1 MTRVSRKLVLPL
13 LAIVVPCLVI
23 GAMTY
28 QWLAVEREARTH
40 RGAEAGLR
48 AIAALRSD
56 LSAALRT
63 TADEAA
69 RDLRKPA
76 AGAGPFAPPPV
87 PPRLL
92 QHAYFF
98 NAQGQLQN
106 PNVGD
111 VVARQT
117 ASHLEALR
125 TAKWQQAL
133 AEIQALEAGD
143 QNAQALQRIDAL
155 LPDARPASIE
165 ATLRLARARIL
176 DVLGRSDDADGAARK
191 IVECCA
197 EARDEYGTSFAI
209 YAAWKRAG
217 LSGGRPDAVR
227 TDKLIRELSELYG
240 RGVLGS
246 AEDATDIALLAGRLN
261 DTLLTADLVTLARH
275 ARDVAGQRATDEQ
288 AISHW
293 LNETGVP
300 VDMTRPVVAPI
311 RGRPNEVAV
320 AWLVDGGQVLAGRI
334 DTARLNEW
342 VAAWPGSGGS
352 LSLSMDPAASGGQ
365 DGHLTSAP
373 LFLEAPGLTVF
384 VRPTGVDSE
393 SDQVRERLFVGAVL
407 FSLALTIG
415 IGLFALRDRARE
427 SRTAALQ
434 STFVAGITHE
444 LKTPL
449 ASIRL
454 LAETLRMNR
463 AKPESRDELLETIV
477 EETDRLERFVDN
489 VLSSSRI
496 DSGTRAYAPQLIAV
510 GDVVR
515 STAGRFEKMIAKHGF
530 RVVQHIEALDLRVR
544 ADPEALGQAL
554 MNLLG
559 NAVKY
564 SGESRDIE
572 IGVSQNESE
581 AEVRVSDHG
590 LGVPLAERD
599 RIFDSFYRAA
609 EARAETTGAGLGL
622 SLVRHFAEA
631 HGGRV
636 TLTSQPGQGST
647 FSVWLPIA
655 EPCHEDAPTR
665 G

>member
-1 MTRVSRKLVLPL
+1 V
-13 LAIVVPCLVI
+13 
-23 GAMTY
+23 
-28 QWLAVEREARTH
+28 ARQI
-40 RGAEAGLR
+40 AGHLG
-48 AIAALRSD
+48 
-56 LSAALRT
+56 ALRT
-63 TADEAA
+63 
-69 RDLRKPA
+69 P
-76 AGAGPFAPPPV
+76 
-87 PPRLL
+87 
-92 QHAYFF
+92 
-98 NAQGQLQN
+98 
-106 PNVGD
+106 
-111 VVARQT
+111 
-117 ASHLEALR
+117 
-125 TAKWQQAL
+125 KWQRAL
-133 AEIQALEAGD
+133 AEIQALEAGG
-143 QNAQALQRIDAL
+143 QNAQALQRIDVL
-155 LPDARPASIE
+155 LADARPASVE
-165 ATLRLARARIL
+165 ATLRLARARVL
-176 DVLGRSDDADGAARK
+176 DAMGRSDEADAAARK
-191 IVECCA
+191 IVDCCA

-217 LSGGRPDAVR
+217 LSGGRLDSAR
-227 TDKLIRELSELYG
+227 AGQLIRELSDLYG

-246 AEDATDIALLAGRLN
+246 TEDATDIALLAGRLN
-261 DTLLTADLVTLARH
+261 DTLATADLVTLARH
-275 ARDVAGQRATDEQ
+275 ARDVAAQWATDEQ
-288 AISHW
+288 GMSHW
-293 LNETGVP
+293 LKETGLP
-300 VDMTRPVVAPI
+300 VDRTRPVIAPI
-311 RGRPNEVAV
+311 RGQPNEVAA
-320 AWLVDGGQVLAGRI
+320 AWLVDGGQVLA
-334 DTARLNEW
+334 ARLEMARVEEW
-342 VAAWPGSGGS
+342 IAAWPGTGGS
-352 LSLSMDPAASGGQ
+352 LRLSMDPAESGGQ
-365 DGHLTSAP
+365 AADVASAP
-373 LFLEAPGLTVF
+373 LFPEAPALTVSA
-384 VRPTGVDSE
+384 RSTGADSE
-393 SDQVRERLFVGAVL
+393 SDQLRERLFVGAVV

-415 IGLFALRDRARE
+415 IGLFVLRDRARE
-427 SRTAALQ
+427 ARTAALQ

-515 STAGRFEKMIAKHGF
+515 STAGRFETMIAKHGF
-530 RVVQHIEALDLRVR
+530 RVVQRIEALDLRVR
-544 ADPEALGQAL
+544 ADPEALGQAV

-590 LGVPLAERD
+590 LGVPPAEHD
-599 RIFDSFYRAA
+599 RIFDSFYRTA

-636 TLTSQPGQGST
+636 TLRSQPGQGST

-655 EPCHEDAPTR
+655 EPEREEAPSR